1 MDENKISIVI
11 STGTEEKLIMLG
23 VLAQTAAN
31 LGMAMSVFVTGTA
44 LKMFMKDGYREEP
57 VVPEGF
63 ENFMHKLRGG
73 LEKVKYPG
81 WHSLLETANGNC
93 FTTGTDM
100 YQNLVSHGYITGMV
114 SYYGEFTLKF
124 SNGISYTDSSYYGT
138 SNTPIQNIGSELG
151 TAMYTLFAGKN
162 VNVDIFAY
170 SMGGLVTLYSLENYK
185 IPGMNLQHVIFL
197 ATPFDGS
204 SLASV
209 AQYLGISLVTGYQTT
224 QMSQGSSFLSSLDG
238 NTYLAVSNYPATTWI
253 VYDGNYNPWWGYLF
267 FSGSNDGV
275 VSDNSATYLGYN
287 YLYTFSDLHT
297 ASLDS
302 FTWSGQSYFQDQSVL
317 NTALNNFGGSY

>member
-1 MDENKISIVI
+1 MNKKMNIFIAGITLVLLIGFGFSAFVSTPVSQSTAQNHASPMVSSGQTYVI
-11 STGTEEKLIMLG
+11 LVHGYNP
-23 VLAQTAAN
+23 AN
-31 LGMAMSVFVTGTA
+31 FNG
-44 LKMFMKDGYREEP
+44 
-57 VVPEGF
+57 
-63 ENFMHKLRGG
+63 
-73 LEKVKYPG
+73 
-81 WHSLLETANGNC
+81 ANGNC
-93 FTTGTDM
+93 FTTGTDT
-100 YQNLVSHGYITGMV
+100 YQTLVSHGYITGMV
-114 SYYGEFTLKF
+114 SYYGEFTLTF
-124 SNGISYTDSSYYGT
+124 SNGVSYTDSSYYGT

-151 TAMYTLFAGKN
+151 TAMNTLFAGKN

-185 IPGMNLQHVIFL
+185 IPGMNLQNVIFL

-209 AQYLGISLVTGYQTT
+209 AQYLGISLVTGYQTD
-224 QMSQGSSFLSSLDG
+224 QMSQGSSFLSSLDS
-238 NTYLAVSNYPATTWI
+238 NTYLAVSNYATTTWI

-275 VSDNSATYLGYN
+275 VSDHSATYLGYN

-317 NTALNNFGGSY
+317 NTALSNFGGSY